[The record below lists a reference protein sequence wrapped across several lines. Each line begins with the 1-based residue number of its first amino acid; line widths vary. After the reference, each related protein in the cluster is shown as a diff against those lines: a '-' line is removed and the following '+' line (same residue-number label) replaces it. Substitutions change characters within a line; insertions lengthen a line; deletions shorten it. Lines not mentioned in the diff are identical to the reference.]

1 MKPITSE
8 QFKIWSDFESTERS
22 VSAGDRLAMLDL
34 RGLGNILT
42 WNLGVPLANQI
53 RK

>member
-8 QFKIWSDFESTERS
+8 YFQIWMDFEKSDKS
-22 VSAGDRLAMLDL
+22 LSAGDRLAMLDL
-34 RGLGNILT
+34 RGLSEILT

-53 RK
+53 RR